1 MYFTIFKEEKK
12 ETTLVKP
19 ASGEQEIGK
28 IDPSGDILI
37 LSFLLFLLVVVI
49 L

>member
-28 IDPSGDILI
+28 ILSWAPSSVLETITERP
-37 LSFLLFLLVVVI
+37 
-49 L
+49 